1 MYKIIGADQK
11 EYGPVT
17 ADEIRNWIREGRA
30 NGQTLA
36 QFEGGPWKPLSTFPE
51 FAQALSALPQPPSA
65 SPVGAGSLR
74 RESNG
79 MAVAGL
85 IMGLLSVTVGLLCC
99 GPLFGILGILF
110 SVIALSQIKRNPLQQ
125 SSRGMAI
132 CGLILSALGML
143 ISLFILLA
151 FGFWK
156 RIIETIESLNRP

>member
-17 ADEIRNWIREGRA
+17 VDEIRNWILEGRA

-36 QFEGGPWKPLSTFPE
+36 SVEGGPWKALSTFPE
-51 FAQALSALPQPPSA
+51 FAQALSALPQPPSMA
-65 SPVGAGSLR
+65 PVAAGSPR

-110 SVIALSQIKRNPLQQ
+110 SAIAISQIKRNPLQQ

-132 CGLILSALGML
+132 SGLILSALGMI

-156 RIIETIESLNRP
+156 HLIETIQSRNRL

>member
-17 ADEIRNWIREGRA
+17 GEGIRNWIMEGRA
-30 NGQTLA
+30 NAQTLA
-36 QFEGGPWKPLSTFPE
+36 QVEGGPWKPLSSFPE
-51 FAQALSALPQPPSA
+51 FAPALSALPQPPLV
-65 SPVGAGSLR
+65 SPVAASSPR

-110 SVIALSQIKRNPLQQ
+110 SAIALSQIKKNPLQQ
-125 SSRGMAI
+125 SSVGMAI
-132 CGLILSALGML
+132 CGLILSALGMI
-143 ISLFILLA
+143 ISLIILLA
-151 FGFWK
+151 FGFWEQ
-156 RIIETIESLNRP
+156 IIEMIRSRNRQ

>member
-1 MYKIIGADQK
+1 MYKLIGADQK

-17 ADEIRNWIREGRA
+17 ADGIRNWIMEGRA
-30 NGQTLA
+30 NGQTLGRI
-36 QFEGGPWKPLSTFPE
+36 EGGPWKALSTFPE
-51 FAQALSALPQPPSA
+51 FAQALSALPQPPPMA
-65 SPVGAGSLR
+65 PVAAGSLR
-74 RESNG
+74 GKYNG

-99 GPLFGILGILF
+99 GPLLGILGILF
-110 SVIALSQIKRNPLQQ
+110 SAVALSQIKRNPLHQ

-132 CGLILSALGML
+132 AGLILSALGMI

-156 RIIETIESLNRP
+156 HLIETIQTRNRP